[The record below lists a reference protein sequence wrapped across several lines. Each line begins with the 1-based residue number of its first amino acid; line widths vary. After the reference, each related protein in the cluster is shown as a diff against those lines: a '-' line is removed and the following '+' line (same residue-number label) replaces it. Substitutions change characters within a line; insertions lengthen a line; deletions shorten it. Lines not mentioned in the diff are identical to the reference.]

1 MNSEDLPSSSRAGWD
16 ALTKGIE
23 QGQGGN
29 DASALE
35 CFDRALEWASCH
47 QDDELWDRAYCNRC
61 VALLELERLEGSLS
75 ELRRIVLRHP
85 QGETGFLAAY
95 AVACAYEQRRSYERS
110 LFYTRLARDR
120 AVRLQRPAWVSWT
133 HNHVG
138 NVLLAQSYFDQACD
152 EYELALKLMPL
163 EPSVERALILDN
175 LGYCRFIQGAYRE
188 GFRLLFESL
197 RTLARHDSPRFRAV
211 AALTL
216 AFGYL
221 EIGKLRRARHH
232 AETALRTAREV
243 GDDGTVKKS
252 YYLLGEIFHQLGFD
266 DRAREFFTRLQRDY
280 YPEAPHVPD
289 LLMAIDVRSMVN
301 LKA

>member
-1 MNSEDLPSSSRAGWD
+1 MHSEDPQSSPSGWD
-16 ALTKGIE
+16 ALAEGIAH
-23 QGQGGN
+23 GQGGN
-29 DASALE
+29 DAAALQ
-35 CFDRALEWASCH
+35 CFEAALEWASRH
-47 QDDELWDRAYCNRC
+47 EDAELWDRAYCNRC
-61 VALLELERLEGSLS
+61 VALLELGRLEESLS
-75 ELRRIVLRHP
+75 ELRRIVLRQP
-85 QGETGFLAAY
+85 EGETGFLAAY
-95 AVACAYEQRRSYERS
+95 VVACAYEQRRSYERS

-120 AVRLQRPAWVSWT
+120 ALRLQRPAWLSWT

-138 NVLLAQSYFDQACD
+138 NVLLAQSYFDRACE

-175 LGYCRFIQGAYRE
+175 LGYCRFIKGEYRE

-197 RTLARHDSPRFRAV
+197 RTLVRHDSPRFRAI
-211 AALTL
+211 AELTL

-221 EIGKLRRARHH
+221 EIGKLRPARHH
-232 AETALRTAREV
+232 AETALRIARAL
-243 GDDGTVKKS
+243 GDDGTVKKT

-280 YPEAPHVPD
+280 YPEAPHVPE

>member
-1 MNSEDLPSSSRAGWD
+1 MQADTRTSPRRGSD
-16 ALTKGIE
+16 ALKEAIE
-23 QGQGGN
+23 RGQRGDYAG
-29 DASALE
+29 ALRFCE
-35 CFDRALEWASCH
+35 EALEWATEH
-47 QDDELWDRAYCNRC
+47 EDEALWDRAYCNRS
-61 VALLELERLEGSLS
+61 VALLELGRLDESLS
-75 ELRRIVLRHP
+75 QLRRIVLRDP
-85 QGETGFLAAY
+85 EGETGFLAAY
-95 AVACAYEQRRSYERS
+95 AVACAYDQRGSYERS
-110 LFYTRLARDR
+110 LFYARIARDR
-120 AVRLQRPAWVSWT
+120 ALRLERPAWLSWT

-138 NVLLAQSYFDQACD
+138 NVLLAQSYFDEACE

-175 LGYCRFIQGAYRE
+175 LGYCRFVQGEYRE

-197 RTLARHDSPRFRAV
+197 RTLVRHDVPRFRAV
-211 AALTL
+211 ATLTL

-232 AETALRTAREV
+232 ADAALRAAQEL
-243 GDDGTVKKS
+243 GDDGTVKKT
-252 YYLLGEIFHQLGFD
+252 YYLLGEIYHQLGFN

-280 YPEAPHVPD
+280 YPEAPHVPE